1 MSLRPD
7 EAEQALIAGCRKGD
21 RAIQR
26 KLFDAYKKAMYTK
39 AYRIVNNTDDAHDVL
54 QEAFLEVFKDIH
66 LFRGESTLGAWIK
79 TIVIRKAL
87 RKQRLEL
94 RYESLE
100 EEHDESIE
108 WPDALTGE
116 YLHQAIQ
123 ALPDGYRAVF
133 TLVEVEGYSH
143 KEVSSLLNIAEG
155 TSKSQLYHA
164 KKMLQRLLKPIYT
177 HGREK

>member
-7 EAEQALIAGCRKGD
+7 DAEQALIAGCRKGN
-21 RAIQR
+21 RAAQR

-39 AYRIVNNTDDAHDVL
+39 AYRIVNNSDDAHDVL

-66 LFRGESTLGAWIK
+66 QFRGESSLGTWIK
-79 TIVIRKAL
+79 TIIIRKAL
-87 RKQRLEL
+87 RKQRIEF

-100 EEHDESIE
+100 ERHHEGIE
-108 WPDALTGE
+108 WPNALSGE
-116 YLHQAIQ
+116 HLHQAIQ

-143 KEVSSLLNIAEG
+143 KEVSSLLNISEG

-164 KKMLQRLLKPIYT
+164 KKMLQKLLKPIYT
-177 HGREK
+177 YGREK

>member
-7 EAEQALIAGCRKGD
+7 EAEQALIARCRKED
-21 RAIQR
+21 RVAQR

-39 AYRIVNNTDDAHDVL
+39 AYRIVNNADHAQDVL

-66 LFRGESTLGAWIK
+66 QFRGESTLGAWIK

-87 RKQRLEL
+87 HKQKVEI

-100 EEHDESIE
+100 EKHDEAIE
-108 WPDALTGE
+108 WPNALTGE
-116 YLHQAIQ
+116 HLQQAIQ

-143 KEVSSLLNIAEG
+143 KEVSSLLSISEG

-164 KKMLQRLLKPIYT
+164 KKMLQRLLKPMYT